1 MIEQLS
7 FTNYIEQI
15 KKAIIKK
22 LKWEKIDSCY
32 IALNPIEDYLIYSK
46 QPVNKKNY
54 YNYIWRG
61 ILNEIQ
67 KRTFDPKGY
76 YTVYM
81 CRNCHH
87 VQLDNNVPCENC
99 RW

>member
-1 MIEQLS
+1 MS

-67 KRTFDPKGY
+67 KGRSTQKDITQFICVDTAIMFNLTIMYLARIVGGKY
-76 YTVYM
+76 V
-81 CRNCHH
+81 
-87 VQLDNNVPCENC
+87 
-99 RW
+99 

>member
-22 LKWEKIDSCY
+22 LKCEKIDSCY

-46 QPVNKKNY
+46 QPVNKKELLQLY
-54 YNYIWRG
+54 MAWHTERDT
-61 ILNEIQ
+61 

>member
-1 MIEQLS
+1 MKLA
-7 FTNYIEQI
+7 NYIKQI
-15 KKAIIKK
+15 EKEINKK
-22 LKWEKIDSCY
+22 LKWKKICSCY
-32 IALNPIEDYLIYSK
+32 IVLNTLEDYLIYSK
-46 QPVNKKNY
+46 QLVNKKNY
-54 YNYIWRG
+54 YNCIWRG

-67 KRTFDPKGY
+67 KGRLIPKGY

-87 VQLDNNVPCENC
+87 VQFDNDKPCENC